1 MAVGRFQVMAVL
13 QAARAYKLGL
23 DEEEA
28 KSFGLNR
35 AIFYAAAKYGFGK
48 KRYTSHTY
56 GKSNKSKS
64 KSKKIKPNKYSIYQL
79 GDETAYM
86 VMRNGRKQFTMGN
99 QVQTLEKFNSQIR
112 SRFGNKFEK
121 AWQEALLIVSKYDK
135 GVLLSQRYFYETI
148 YKPRRDDLAKKWTEM
163 AKTKGG

>member
-13 QAARAYKLGL
+13 QAVRAYRLGM
-23 DEEEA
+23 DKEEA

-48 KRYTSHTY
+48 KRYTSHAY
-56 GKSNKSKS
+56 SKS
-64 KSKKIKPNKYSIYQL
+64 KSKKEKPDKYSVYQL

-86 VMRNGRKQFTMGN
+86 VMKNGRKQFIMGN
-99 QVQTLEKFNSQIR
+99 QIQTVEKFNSQIT